1 MKLSYSIP
9 GKIWW
14 ITNFLD
20 YNMYKGMHDAIIKE
34 RKQINLH
41 TAKGLWQD
49 NLINNIVAPMRVEVK
64 NYKPFDKLKILVK
77 QNAYFQLN
85 DVKEMSTT
93 IHYMKK
99 GAGINWHDDGDWLYG
114 ATYYVNHKWHRQ
126 WGGEFMFTDNNGH
139 GWIPPVGN
147 SLVIIKSPI
156 AHKVNPVLSPIM
168 PRISIQMF
176 MK

>member
-34 RKQINLH
+34 RKKINLH

-99 GAGINWHDDGDWLYG
+99 GAGIN
-114 ATYYVNHKWHRQ
+114 
-126 WGGEFMFTDNNGH
+126 
-139 GWIPPVGN
+139 
-147 SLVIIKSPI
+147 
-156 AHKVNPVLSPIM
+156 
-168 PRISIQMF
+168 
-176 MK
+176 